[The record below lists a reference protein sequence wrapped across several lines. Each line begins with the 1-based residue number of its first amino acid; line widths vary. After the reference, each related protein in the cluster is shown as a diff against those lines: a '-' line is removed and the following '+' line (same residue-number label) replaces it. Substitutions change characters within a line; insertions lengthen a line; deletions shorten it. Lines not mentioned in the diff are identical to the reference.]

1 MIDIQNRGYRKLAF
15 PPMREFPHHLG
26 FVRHT
31 VFMYVPPFCLPV
43 THNGIVFTVS
53 ISVMLHSKLLLFLKL
68 TVLVFWLLIKVVL
81 VPKRR
86 LTLSCIL
93 LFFSTYLQ
101 PWRGFNRSRYLDLFL
116 KGFSQTINL
125 IQNKYFKKYLK
136 ILNCQIITKDLSW
149 CKRWNRFPK
158 MILKGI
164 VWKFITFLRSICPQ
178 TLVHTSM
185 YMFSVFIGICEQSR
199 YIFCSTFYV
208 LRSSIDSITS

>member
-1 MIDIQNRGYRKLAF
+1 
-15 PPMREFPHHLG
+15 
-26 FVRHT
+26 
-31 VFMYVPPFCLPV
+31 
-43 THNGIVFTVS
+43 
-53 ISVMLHSKLLLFLKL
+53 MLHCKLLLFLKL

-164 VWKFITFLRSICPQ
+164 VWKFITFLWSICPQ

-208 LRSSIDSITS
+208 LRSSIDSITSWRVHHHHISLACHSQIPLPSHSTNKHDRFALNLHGRIQDFS

>member
-1 MIDIQNRGYRKLAF
+1 MFFFFYQRFVALQTSSIFKTNSIGILA
-15 PPMREFPHHLG
+15 PYQR
-26 FVRHT
+26 
-31 VFMYVPPFCLPV
+31 
-43 THNGIVFTVS
+43 
-53 ISVMLHSKLLLFLKL
+53 
-68 TVLVFWLLIKVVL
+68 
-81 VPKRR
+81 
-86 LTLSCIL
+86 CIGSQKETNFIL
-93 LFFSTYLQ
+93 YTSFFFSIYLQ
-101 PWRGFNRSRYLDLFL
+101 PWQGFNRSRYLGLFL

-178 TLVHTSM
+178 ALVHTSM
-185 YMFSVFIGICEQSR
+185 YMFPVFIGICEQSR